1 MKRRLGKVLVVILIM
16 VSGGALLL
24 DQLLLDEYDVLK
36 YNWKIDVPKANK
48 VTDLIAHE
56 PSFNGDGETMT
67 LFEYSKPIDL
77 NNTFLTILTSSKIT
91 HANRKIEHFKEIA
104 TAVNQDSAEIQD
116 IFTQYDV
123 EATSGDYFYYDEK
136 NDGYD
141 FIILLYKTEL
151 QQLFLYE
158 WHQ

>member
-24 DQLLLDEYDVLK
+24 DQLLLDEYDALK

-77 NNTFLTILTSSKIT
+77 NNTFLTILTSSKIAN
-91 HANRKIEHFKEIA
+91 ANRKIEHFKEL
-104 TAVNQDSAEIQD
+104 VNDSAEIQD

-123 EATSGDYFYYDEK
+123 EATSGDYFYYDEE
-136 NDGYD
+136 NNGYD

-151 QQLFLYE
+151 QQLFLFE